1 MPTYS
6 RTNIALIAGTGLL
19 VLAAATSAIAQ
30 APSPEGVARISDR
43 DVVSNAQPTAPSN
56 GAACQSCQTCQ
67 TCQSGDCYSEGD
79 CPAYVHEGQACHLTG
94 NPVLDWCKIHNMQ
107 MRAAIVCQCYTL
119 KAKCGMGDDDECKE
133 CKDGDCKGGK
143 SRKHHRRGL
152 FGCNRNDCNANGN
165 CNGNGCQNGGC
176 HHCGLCQPTGYCGMG
191 TPVVD
196 CYSMVYATLPEY
208 ADPRDGRVYSA
219 EGFNVPVAMPLA
231 PNVEHTYN
239 YGWGIPS
246 SRLTPI
252 SRFINET
259 GVVPPPQYAR

>member
-43 DVVSNAQPTAPSN
+43 GLAANTQPTAPN
-56 GAACQSCQTCQ
+56 NPAACQSCQTCQ
-67 TCQSGDCYSEGD
+67 TCQSGDCYYEGD
-79 CPAYVHEGQACHLTG
+79 CPAYVHEGHACHLTG
-94 NPVLDWCKIHNMQ
+94 NPVLDWCKIHNMK

-119 KAKCGMGDDDECKE
+119 KAKCGLGDDDECKE
-133 CKDGDCKGGK
+133 CKDDDCK
-143 SRKHHRRGL
+143 RPHRCCLCRH
-152 FGCNRNDCNANGN
+152 GCC
-165 CNGNGCQNGGC
+165 
-176 HHCGLCQPTGYCGMG
+176 LCQPGTHCGMR

-252 SRFINET
+252 SRFINEG
-259 GVVPPPQYAR
+259 GVVPPPQYGR